1 MRWRLPREKKQ
12 PEPEY
17 QTLAKRNGKWYF
29 DVKLKDG
36 GWLSLGGLSGEVSQE
51 DAEKFAENTAKS
63 WRKR

>member
-1 MRWRLPREKKQ
+1 MPRPKKKQ

-17 QTLAKRNGKWYF
+17 RNLDKTEGKWYF
-29 DVKLKDG
+29 EVKLKDG
-36 GWLSLGGLSGEVSQE
+36 SWYRLGGLSGETSQS